1 MKAIHLLLCATMALS
16 SLSCTNYLDIKPYG
30 RTIPKTA
37 EEFSALLHNHLN
49 KIDVGNDRLLVGNA
63 SQTLVWDAGCGD
75 DFETCLTE
83 QGGSTLVTYV
93 GNIAGSSNNEYYYR
107 DLYAVIRD
115 CNLVLN
121 EMEEDGTDMAGKVRA
136 TAHALRAVAYYQL
149 MRMYC
154 EPPQTGQLAT
164 QQGVP
169 LVTVFDMEA
178 EPLRNTLQETIDQI
192 EDDLQKAIGY
202 HNTDDI
208 YRFTE
213 DVCKGYLARLYFWS
227 EQWSRALPLAQ
238 ELEKKYPLVQGEAYK
253 TMMTTANDLAGNQ
266 LLKAYRSNTASSSS
280 ELGASST
287 TMQFRPVSNRLLS
300 LFPEEERA
308 KDVRYALWFN
318 NKRQAIKTFFCGMRS
333 AEFVLIEAECLYHL
347 VLQDEALKSINNL
360 RRHRI
365 EGYTDLTMDNLPPLS
380 SLEIIKV
387 DAEGNPLTPLLGLIL
402 SERRKEFFL
411 ESDRFFEM
419 KRNGTPEFWTSYNN
433 RKYTTQ
439 SFMYTFPIPIND
451 LRIVDGLK
459 QNPGYTNLISQ

>member
-1 MKAIHLLLCATMALS
+1 MVLG

-49 KIDVGNDRLLVGNA
+49 EIDTGNDKVLVGNA

-83 QGGSTLVTYV
+83 QGGNTLDIYV
-93 GNIAGSSNNEYYYR
+93 GNIVSSSNNEGYYSK
-107 DLYAVIRD
+107 LYAVIRD

-121 EMEEDGTDMAGKVRA
+121 EMKEDDTDMSQKVRA

-154 EPPQTGQLAT
+154 EPPRAGQLAT

-178 EPLRNTLQETIDQI
+178 KPLRNTLQETIDQI
-192 EDDLQKAIGY
+192 EDDLNKAISY

-227 EQWSRALPLAQ
+227 EQWSLALPVAQ
-238 ELEKKYPLVQGEAYK
+238 ELEKKYPLVQGDAYK
-253 TMMTTANDLAGNQ
+253 TMMTTTSDLAGNQ
-266 LLKAYRSNTASSSS
+266 LLKAYRSSDVSSGTAMGTSSST
-280 ELGASST
+280 L
-287 TMQFRPVSNRLLS
+287 QYRPVSNRLVS

-308 KDVRYALWFN
+308 TDVRYALWFN
-318 NKRQAIKTFFCGMRS
+318 NKRQSIKKFFCGMRG
-333 AEFVLIEAECLYHL
+333 AEFALIEAECLYHL
-347 VLQDEALKSINNL
+347 GRQDEALKSINNL
-360 RRHRI
+360 RKHRI
-365 EGYTDLTMDNLPPLS
+365 EGCTDLTMDSLPPLS
-380 SLEIIKV
+380 PLEIIKV
-387 DAEGNPLTPLLGLIL
+387 DAEGNALTPLLGLIL

-411 ESDRFFEM
+411 ENDRFFEM

-433 RKYTTQ
+433 RKYTTE
-439 SFMYTFPIPIND
+439 SFMYTFPIPVND
-451 LRIVDGLK
+451 LQIVDGLK
-459 QNPGYTNLISQ
+459 QNPGYTDLISQ